1 MVSLDINISSV
12 HNPIAQG
19 VKEANAHEA
28 DVMPEED
35 QAENTA
41 EEELSENVTFGHNFP
56 IDLSFLFKKRKKS
69 TDIFLDV
76 KNSGE
81 KCFLYCIAAALQSH
95 KFKSK
100 SEKEDPSNYSQF
112 ITEELNTDGIDFP
125 IKIDQVQ
132 HFVNKNMHKNLCINI
147 YTIFGT
153 EIKSLKTNITS
164 KEKNSFI

>member
-12 HNPIAQG
+12 NNPVAHN
-19 VKEANAHEA
+19 VKEADERETDAL
-28 DVMPEED
+28 PEED
-35 QAENTA
+35 QA
-41 EEELSENVTFGHNFP
+41 ELSENVTFGHNFP

-69 TDIFLDV
+69 TDILLDV

-125 IKIDQVQ
+125 INLAGMERLCKLNSHLHITLNT
-132 HFVNKNMHKNLCINI
+132 FVFHKGLCFN
-147 YTIFGT
+147 
-153 EIKSLKTNITS
+153 
-164 KEKNSFI
+164 